1 MAESGIKSYFPS
13 QTVSDAEKLSYDY
26 GLKVGKAIEQE
37 WFNNDRSTGKYRSNQ
52 NNFHNLRL
60 YARGEQSIQKYKD
73 ELSINGDLSY
83 LNLDWKP
90 VPIISKFVDI
100 VVNGIAERTYDITA
114 FSQDPSGVE
123 KRTKYMEDIL
133 DDMENESFNAFTQE
147 AFGVNTRRSNEKTLP
162 ESSEELQL
170 HMQLNYKQAV
180 EIAEEQALSVL
191 FEGNNYE
198 LIKKRFYYDLTVLGI
213 GCVKTSFNT
222 SEGVVI
228 DYVDPAN
235 LVYSY
240 SDSPYFEDIYYV
252 GEVKSIP
259 VNELAKQFPHLSEEE
274 LKDIM
279 KSKSYH
285 RSNYNSRYSVDKED
299 NNTIQVLYFNYKTY
313 MNEVY
318 KIKETG
324 TGADKIIPKDD
335 SFNPPEDMQGG
346 FGRMIRSIEC
356 LYDGAMI
363 LGTDKLLK
371 WEMSKNMMRPKSDY
385 TKVKMNYAIVAPR
398 MYDGKIDSLVK
409 RITGF
414 ADMIQLTHLKLQQV
428 MSRLIPDGV
437 YLDADGLA
445 EIDLGNGTNYN
456 PQEALNMFFQ
466 TGSVIGRS
474 FTSEG
479 DMNPGKVPIQEI
491 SSGSGGNKMQAL
503 IGNYNYYL
511 QMIRDVTGL
520 NEARDASTPDVN
532 SLVGVQK
539 MAAANS
545 NTATRHILQAGLF
558 LTAEIAECLSLRISD
573 IIEYSPTRDAFIQA
587 IGAHNVA
594 TLNEMSDLHLHD
606 FGIFLS
612 LQPDEEERSVL
623 ENNIQMALQQG
634 TIDLEDAID
643 LREIKNIKLA
653 NQLLKIRRK
662 KKQEA
667 DRARELENIQAQSQ
681 SNAQAAQQAAQI
693 EMEKNQAIT
702 QQKAQLVQMQGQV
715 DVQKMQQEA
724 ELKKQ
729 LMQMEFQMNM
739 QLKQVDLQASAV
751 TNATKENRKD
761 QRLQFQAAQQETLV
775 DKRGKQQSKL
785 TDRKN
790 SQQSELIDQKQTG
803 KPPKNFESAG
813 NDTLGGGFDL
823 GSFDPS

>member
-37 WFNNDRSTGKYRSNQ
+37 WFNDSRNMNRYRSNQ
-52 NNFHNLRL
+52 NNFHSLRL

-100 VVNGIAERTYDITA
+100 VVNGIAERTYDIKA
-114 FSQDPSGVE
+114 FSQDTYGVA
-123 KRTKYMEDIL
+123 KRTKYMESIL
-133 DDMENESFNAFTQE
+133 SDMRTKELNEFSKE
-147 AFGVNTRRSNEKTLP
+147 AFGISIAENDEDTLP
-162 ESSEELQL
+162 ETKEELEL
-170 HMQLNYKQAV
+170 HMQLTYKQAV
-180 EIAEEQALSVL
+180 ELAEEQALNVL
-191 FEGNNYE
+191 FEGSKYE
-198 LIKKRFYYDLTVLGI
+198 LIKKQFYYDLTVLGI
-213 GCVKTSFNT
+213 GAVKTSFNT
-222 SEGVVI
+222 SEGAVI

-240 SDSPYFEDIYYV
+240 TESPYFDDIYYV
-252 GEVKSIP
+252 GEIKTIP
-259 VNELAKQFPHLSEEE
+259 VNELAKQFPHLSESDLE
-274 LKDIM
+274 DIM
-279 KSKSYH
+279 KNKSTN
-285 RSNYNSRYSVDKED
+285 RSNYNSTHTYDKED

-318 KIKETG
+318 KVKETG

-335 SFNPPEDMQGG
+335 TFNPPQDKEGG
-346 FGRMIRSIEC
+346 YSRMLRSIET

-371 WEMSKNMMRPKSDY
+371 WEMASNMMRPKSDF

-398 MYDGKIDSLVK
+398 MYNGKIDSLVK

-428 MSRLIPDGV
+428 MSRMVPDGV

-445 EIDLGNGTNYN
+445 EVDLGNGTNYN

-491 SSGSGGNKMQAL
+491 TSGSGGNKMQAL

-520 NEARDASTPDVN
+520 NEARDGSMPDKN
-532 SLVGVQK
+532 ALVGVQK
-539 MAAANS
+539 LAAANS
-545 NTATRHILQAGLF
+545 NTATRHILQAGLY
-558 LTAEIAECLSLRISD
+558 LTAETAECLSLRISD
-573 IIEYSPTRDAFIQA
+573 IIEYSPTKDAFIQA

-594 TLNEMSDLHLHD
+594 TLEEMKDLYLYD
-606 FGIFLS
+606 FGIFINLM
-612 LQPDEEERSVL
+612 PDEEEKAIL
-623 ENNIQMALQQG
+623 ENNIQMALQQKS
-634 TIDLEDAID
+634 IELEDAID
-643 LREIKNIKLA
+643 LRDIKNIKLA

-662 KKQEA
+662 KKGEKDQA
-667 DRARELENIQAQSQ
+667 LQQQNIQLQTQ
-681 SNAQAAQQAAQI
+681 SNTQAAQAAAQVEMQKEQVLNQGKAQLEQMKAQI
-693 EMEKNQAIT
+693 ES
-702 QQKAQLVQMQGQV
+702 
-715 DVQKMQQEA
+715 QKMQQEV
-724 ELKKQ
+724 EMKKQ
-729 LMQMEFQMNM
+729 LMALEFQYSM
-739 QLKQVDLQASAV
+739 QLKGIEVDGMKSRE
-751 TNATKENRKD
+751 KEKEDRKD
-761 QRLQFQAAQQETLV
+761 ERTKIQAT
-775 DKRGKQQSKL
+775 
-785 TDRKN
+785 
-790 SQQSELIDQKQTG
+790 QQSEMIDQRNSG
-803 KPPKNFESAG
+803 KAPKNFESAG
-813 NDTLGGGFDL
+813 NDILGGGFDL

>member
-1 MAESGIKSYFPS
+1 MAYSNKSYFPS

-26 GLKVGKAIEQE
+26 GMKVAKAIEAE
-37 WFNNDRSTGKYRSNQ
+37 WFNEDRSINRYMSNIKD
-52 NNFHNLRL
+52 FHNLRL

-90 VPIISKFVDI
+90 VPIIPKFVDI
-100 VVNGIAERTYDITA
+100 VVNGMAQRTYDIKA
-114 FSQDPSGVE
+114 FSQSPNGVDKRTEYMESIMRDMAMQEFDAEVQAKFGIDMRESGVDE
-123 KRTKYMEDIL
+123 L
-133 DDMENESFNAFTQE
+133 PENE
-147 AFGVNTRRSNEKTLP
+147 
-162 ESSEELQL
+162 EELGI

-180 EIAEEQALSVL
+180 ELAEEQALNVL
-191 FEGNNYE
+191 FEGNKYE
-198 LIKKRFYYDLTVLGI
+198 LTKKRFYYDLTVLGI
-213 GCVKTSFNT
+213 GAVKTSFNT
-222 SEGVVI
+222 SEGVTI
-228 DYVDPAN
+228 DYVDPAD

-240 SDSPYFEDIYYV
+240 TNSPYFDDIYYV
-252 GEVKSIP
+252 GEVKHIP
-259 VNELAKQFPHLSEEE
+259 VNELAKQFPHLTEGDLE
-274 LKDIM
+274 DIM
-279 KSKSYH
+279 KNKSYN
-285 RSNYNSRYSVDKED
+285 RNNSNTRYSKKKED

-324 TGADKIIPKDD
+324 TGAEKIIPRDD
-335 SFNPPEDMQGG
+335 SFNPPENKEGG
-346 FGRMIRSIEC
+346 YSRLLRSIET
-356 LYDGAMI
+356 LYEGALI

-371 WEMSKNMMRPKSDY
+371 WEMSQNMMRPKSDY

-398 MYDGKIDSLVK
+398 IYDNKIDSLVK

-428 MSRLIPDGV
+428 MSRMVPDGV

-445 EIDLGNGTNYN
+445 EVDLGNGTNYN

-491 SSGSGGNKMQAL
+491 TSGSGGNKMQAL

-520 NEARDASTPDVN
+520 NEARDGSTPDAN
-532 SLVGVQK
+532 ALVGVQK
-539 MAAANS
+539 IAAANS

-558 LTAEIAECLSLRISD
+558 LTSEVAECLSLRISD
-573 IIEYSPTRDAFIQA
+573 ILEYSPTADAFIHA

-594 TLNEMSDLHLHD
+594 TLEEMSSLHLYD
-606 FGIFLS
+606 FGIFLE
-612 LQPDEEERSVL
+612 LQPDEEEKQRL
-623 ENNIQMALQQG
+623 ENNIQMALQQQS
-634 TIDLEDAID
+634 IELEDAID
-643 LREIKNIKLA
+643 IREIRNIKLA

-662 KKQEA
+662 NKQER
-667 DRARELENIQAQSQ
+667 DRRLQMENIQAQSK
-681 SNAQAAQQAAQI
+681 SNAEAAQAAAQADVQ
-693 EMEKNQAIT
+693 KNQAIT
-702 QQKAQLVQMQGQV
+702 QTKAQLAQQQSQLDM
-715 DVQKMQQEA
+715 QKMAQEA

-739 QLKQVDLQASAV
+739 QLKRAEAQVLSARDSQ
-751 TNATKENRKD
+751 KENRKD
-761 QRLQFQAAQQETLV
+761 ERTKIQA
-775 DKRGKQQSKL
+775 DQQSEL
-785 TDRKN
+785 IDRRN
-790 SQQSELIDQKQTG
+790 SQQSELIDQRQTG
-803 KPPKNFESAG
+803 KPPKNFESTG
-813 NDTLGGGFDL
+813 NDTLGGFDL
-823 GSFDPS
+823 SSFEPS